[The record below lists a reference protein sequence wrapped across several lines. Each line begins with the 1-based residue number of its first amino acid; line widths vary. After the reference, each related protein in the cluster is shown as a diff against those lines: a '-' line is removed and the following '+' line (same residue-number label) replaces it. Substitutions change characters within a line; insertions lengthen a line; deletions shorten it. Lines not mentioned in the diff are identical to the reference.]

1 MQYLIEYKSRQWTVL
16 TMGTGVLDSDRASVN
31 GHATSVRDA
40 QAGFFLLLRSN
51 QPGLKRQKQ
60 RSNLNVPQT
69 ARTRMASC
77 SCQTGL

>member
-1 MQYLIEYKSRQWTVL
+1 
-16 TMGTGVLDSDRASVN
+16 MGTSVLDSDRASVD

-40 QAGFFLLLRSN
+40 QAGFFLLRSN

-60 RSNLNVPQT
+60 RSNLNVPRT
-69 ARTRMASC
+69 ARTHMASC